1 MVSYDDFPAAGRSG
15 GAATTAGR
23 RFRVRLAEALF
34 RRWPFVVVAILAF
47 GAVGVAAASRQ
58 TEEYRSVGLL
68 NVADTTLLGDLTSV
82 RGDATF
88 SYETVATRTA
98 RSVNELLRT
107 DTFVRDVVDRAG
119 LTASVESG
127 VVTLETVR
135 TSVYASADGDTLL
148 QVIAST
154 SDPEASYRLA
164 SATIDGYIAYVLESE
179 VSESEGFEQFFKKRQ
194 PALQDAVDAA
204 QEAID
209 DYLRSHP
216 APANGADRPIEE
228 QIDLQ
233 RLDGTLSA
241 AEDALATNQQK
252 IEDAQL
258 ATDTS
263 IAESGQKLKVVDPPS
278 VPDAPESTLKASAFT
293 ILVFLV
299 LGTGASLAALVAI
312 ALVDRA
318 VRSADDIADDESGL
332 VILASIP
339 ELKKLRRASG
349 DPLASA
355 S

>member
-1 MVSYDDFPAAGRSG
+1 MVSYDDFPAGARSG

-23 RFRVRLAEALF
+23 RFRVRLAEAFF
-34 RRWPFVVVAILAF
+34 RRWPFLILALLAF
-47 GAVGVAAASRQ
+47 GAVGVVASSRQ
-58 TEEYRSVGLL
+58 TDKYKSVGLL

-119 LTASVESG
+119 LTDSVESG
-127 VVTLETVR
+127 IVTLDTVR
-135 TSVYASADGDTLL
+135 SSVYASADGDTLL
-148 QVIAST
+148 QVIALT
-154 SDPEASYRLA
+154 SDANASYRLA
-164 SATIDGYIAYVLESE
+164 SATIDGYIAYVLDSE
-179 VSESEGFEQFFKKRQ
+179 VSESQGVEDFFKQRQ

-216 APANGADRPIEE
+216 APAAGGDRPIEE
-228 QIDLQ
+228 QIEIQ
-233 RLDGTLSA
+233 RLDATLSS
-241 AEDALATNQQK
+241 AETALATNQQK
-252 IEDAQL
+252 VEDAQL

-278 VPDAPESTLKASAFT
+278 VPEAAQSTLKTKAFT
-293 ILVFLV
+293 VLVFLV
-299 LGTGASLAALVAI
+299 LGTGASLAALIAM

-318 VRSADDIADDESGL
+318 VRSADDLIDDESGL
-332 VILASIP
+332 NVLASIP
-339 ELKKLRRASG
+339 ELKVLRRAKVE
-349 DPLASA
+349 PLAKA

>member
-1 MVSYDDFPAAGRSG
+1 MVSYDDFPAGARSS
-15 GAATTAGR
+15 GAATSAGR

-34 RRWPFVVVAILAF
+34 RRWPFLLLAILAF
-47 GAVGVAAASRQ
+47 GAVGVVAAGRQ
-58 TEEYRSVGLL
+58 TDKYKSVGLL

-107 DTFVRDVVDRAG
+107 DTFVRDIVDRAG
-119 LTASVESG
+119 LTDAVDSG
-127 VVTLETVR
+127 VVTLDTVR
-135 TSVYASADGDTLL
+135 SSVYAAADGDTLL
-148 QVIAST
+148 QVIALT
-154 SDPEASYRLA
+154 SDPQASLQLA
-164 SATIDGYIAYVLESE
+164 SATIDGYIAYVLDSE
-179 VSESEGFEQFFKKRQ
+179 VSESQGVEDFFKQRQ

-204 QEAID
+204 QSAID
-209 DYLRSHP
+209 DYLRAHP
-216 APANGADRPIEE
+216 APANDADRPIEE
-228 QIDLQ
+228 QIEIQ
-233 RLDGTLSA
+233 RLDSALSS

-278 VPDAPESTLKASAFT
+278 APDAPESTLKSKAFT
-293 ILVFLV
+293 VLVFLV
-299 LGTGASLAALVAI
+299 LGTAASLAALVAM

-318 VRSADDIADDESGL
+318 VRSADDVVDDETGL
-332 VILASIP
+332 VVLASIP
-339 ELKKLRRASG
+339 ELKALRRAK
-349 DPLASA
+349 PEQLAKA